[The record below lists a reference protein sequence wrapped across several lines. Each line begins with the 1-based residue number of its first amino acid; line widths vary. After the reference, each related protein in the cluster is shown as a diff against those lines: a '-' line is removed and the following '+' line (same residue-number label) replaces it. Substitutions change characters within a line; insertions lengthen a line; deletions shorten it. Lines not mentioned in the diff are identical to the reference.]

1 MPSETAPPATLRYRL
16 QQLSFLVCSRIFVA
30 VYRRFPVFGRL
41 RTSLAVVWRQ
51 GRLLMIER
59 SDRLG
64 CAFPGGV
71 SMPWESDEVSMR
83 RELREETGLESRAD
97 RLLFRY
103 HDDSRIPVAIS
114 VYWVEARGEPRS
126 SWEGVALWLA
136 PAEAEA
142 RIFSL
147 HAVALARVQS
157 EGLLQIS
164 RDPGNH
170 SGVN

>member
-1 MPSETAPPATLRYRL
+1 MPRESTPPATFRFRL
-16 QQLSFLVCSRIFVA
+16 QQMCFLVCSRIFAA
-30 VYRRFPVFGRL
+30 VYGRFPIFGRL
-41 RTSLAVVWRQ
+41 RASLAVVWID

-64 CAFPGGV
+64 CAFPGGMT
-71 SMPWESDEVSMR
+71 MPWESDEAAMR

-103 HDDSRIPVAIS
+103 RDDSRIPVVIS
-114 VYWVEARGEPRS
+114 VYWVEACGEPRS
-126 SWEGVALWLA
+126 SWEGVPLWLA

-142 RIFSL
+142 RIFPL
-147 HAVALARVQS
+147 HATALARVQG